1 MSNIGSR
8 IIINI
13 RNPAIS
19 YEMAIYMLSQSFPPE
34 SKNFVTVFKGKEGR
48 EYMLSAELK
57 KATWHVDVL
66 KSP

>member
-57 KATWHVDVL
+57 QTTWHVDVL